1 MREFQAWAKYRER
14 RGSLNVGMRV
24 ERVGGLLAS
33 IMANQTRNQKVQPT
47 PFTPQDFTP
56 HDQPRP
62 ISLEQAMEAWQ

>member
-1 MREFQAWAKYRER
+1 
-14 RGSLNVGMRV
+14 MRV

-33 IMANQTRNQKVQPT
+33 IMANQTRNQKLQPT